1 MAVYLTHANYGLYKK
16 KFESWRSFDDS
27 RPGNI
32 RNFRAGFICTP
43 SSLPVPNHPEND
55 LLNKE
60 ILDFVSVFGEPF
72 GFDNEQGGALVQDL
86 FPIRKNE
93 TEQISSSSK
102 VELEMHTETAFHPKA
117 PHYVVLFCVRGDVN
131 AGTTFAS
138 LSRVL
143 DELSDED
150 IDTLSQKL
158 FITTVD
164 KSFLDEGE
172 KNREVKTRVIHR
184 HGGKM
189 VYDSS
194 AMRGMNAEAQAA
206 LDNFTKLVQKEK
218 FTIALQ
224 SGQIAIIDNW
234 QTAHGRTEFTP
245 RYDGTDRW
253 IKRVFVK
260 NKKSHRPLINNM
272 YELMHYTFT
281 SDNSLIQENEWKQRF
296 PDG

>member
-1 MAVYLTHANYGLYKK
+1 MGVYFTHANCVLYK
-16 KFESWRSFDDS
+16 KFESWKLFDDS
-27 RPGNI
+27 SPANTGDY
-32 RNFRAGFICTP
+32 GGKFIHTP
-43 SSLPVPNHPEND
+43 SSLPVPDRPEND

-60 ILDFVSVFGEPF
+60 ILEFVSVFGEPF

-93 TEQISSSSK
+93 IEQISSSSK

-117 PHYVVLFCVRGDVN
+117 PHYVVLFCVRGDAN
-131 AGTTFAS
+131 AGTIFS
-138 LSRVL
+138 NLSAVL
-143 DELSDED
+143 DGLGQKD

-184 HGGKM
+184 NGGKM

-194 AMRGMNAEAQAA
+194 VMRGANAEAQAA
-206 LDNFTKLVQKEK
+206 LNKFTKLVQKEK
-218 FTIALQ
+218 YTIALQ

-234 QTAHGRTEFTP
+234 QVAHGRTEFNP

-253 IKRVFVK
+253 IKRVLVK
-260 NKKSHRPLINNM
+260 NKKPHRPLINNFF
-272 YELMHYTFT
+272 ELMHYTWL
-281 SDNSLIQENEWKQRF
+281 SDESCIQENEWKQRF

>member
-1 MAVYLTHANYGLYKK
+1 MGVFLTRANYGLYKK
-16 KFESWRSFDDS
+16 KFDSWRLFDDS
-27 RPGNI
+27 GYT
-32 RNFRAGFICTP
+32 RNFRAGFIRTP
-43 SSLPVPNHPEND
+43 SSLPVSKCPESD

-60 ILDFVSVFGEPF
+60 ILEFVSVFGEPF

-86 FPIRKNE
+86 FPIKKNE

-117 PHYVVLFCVRGDVN
+117 PHFVVLFCVRGDSN
-131 AGTTFAS
+131 AGTTFAN
-138 LSRVL
+138 LGRVL
-143 DELSDED
+143 DRLRQKD

-184 HGGKM
+184 NGGKM
-189 VYDSS
+189 VYDST

-206 LDNFTKLVQKEK
+206 LNNFTKLVQKEK

-272 YELMHYTFT
+272 YEEIHYWGTT
-281 SDNSLIQENEWKQRF
+281 NDLATQADEWKQRF

>member
-1 MAVYLTHANYGLYKK
+1 VYFTHADYGLYKK
-16 KFESWRSFDDS
+16 KFESWWLFNESDA
-27 RPGNI
+27 
-32 RNFRAGFICTP
+32 RARVIYTP
-43 SSLPVPNHPEND
+43 SSLPVPPCYEND

-60 ILDFVSVFGEPF
+60 ILEFVSVFGEPF
-72 GFDNEQGGALVQDL
+72 GFENEQGGALVQDL
-86 FPIRKNE
+86 FPIKKNE

-117 PHYVVLFCVRGDVN
+117 PHYVVLFCVRGDAN
-131 AGTTFAS
+131 AGTTFA
-138 LSRVL
+138 
-143 DELSDED
+143 DLSDIWNGLSEED
-150 IDTLSQKL
+150 IDTLSKKL

-184 HGGKM
+184 HGNKM

-194 AMRGMNAEAQAA
+194 AMRGMNAKAQAA
-206 LDNFTKLVQKEK
+206 LDNFTNIVQEQK

-234 QTAHGRTEFTP
+234 TTAHGRTHFSP

-260 NKKSHRPLINNM
+260 NKKPHRHLISNM
-272 YELMHYTFT
+272 FERMHYWETTHDSF
-281 SDNSLIQENEWKQRF
+281 IQENEWKQRF